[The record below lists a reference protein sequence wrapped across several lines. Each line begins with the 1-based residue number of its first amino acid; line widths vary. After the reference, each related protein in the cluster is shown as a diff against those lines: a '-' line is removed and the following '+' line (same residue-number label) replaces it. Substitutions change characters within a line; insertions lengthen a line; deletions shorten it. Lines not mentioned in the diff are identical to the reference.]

1 MNTDIRQMIPMAFWV
16 LLEKNCLTEFDI
28 YVVAGHP
35 RHQGE
40 QRRADPGVGDYR
52 ELRAPRGGGG
62 ERSLARAA
70 ALPPGSLVLC
80 FCDHRG

>member
-1 MNTDIRQMIPMAFWV
+1 MIPMAF
-16 LLEKNCLTEFDI
+16 TEFDI

-52 ELRAPRGGGG
+52 ELRAPRRGGGVE